1 MIAVA
6 QAFDQWMN
14 QANFIAL
21 IEMLGGP
28 LTEMN
33 DNKVIAIDLSKGL
46 LKALGR
52 VSYAGKLNYGYDNEN
67 ITALFFRKGMSD
79 LVG

>member
-1 MIAVA
+1 
-6 QAFDQWMN
+6 
-14 QANFIAL
+14 
-21 IEMLGGP
+21 
-28 LTEMN
+28 MN